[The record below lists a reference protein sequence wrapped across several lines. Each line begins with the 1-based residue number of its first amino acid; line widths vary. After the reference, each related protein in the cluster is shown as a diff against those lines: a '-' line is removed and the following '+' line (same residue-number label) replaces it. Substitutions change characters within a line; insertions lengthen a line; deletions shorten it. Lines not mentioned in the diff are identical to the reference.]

1 MELFSEC
8 RQDSDRIPPL
18 TQNGC
23 GFGTAAGIRRR
34 MVSHCWKEPDAV
46 RLF

>member
-8 RQDSDRIPPL
+8 RQGRDRISAL

-34 MVSHCWKEPDAV
+34 MVSQRWKEPDAV